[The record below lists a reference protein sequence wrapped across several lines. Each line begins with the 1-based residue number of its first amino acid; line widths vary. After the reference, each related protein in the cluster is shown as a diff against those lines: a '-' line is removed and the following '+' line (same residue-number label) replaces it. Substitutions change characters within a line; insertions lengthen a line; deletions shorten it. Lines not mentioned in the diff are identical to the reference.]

1 MILPDS
7 WMRGATGAPV
17 SAEPMLAA
25 TARALGPG
33 CARPRRDHDAG
44 RTQPTA

>member
-1 MILPDS
+1 VSRQGMILPDS

-25 TARALGPG
+25 TARALAAP
-33 CARPRRDHDAG
+33 
-44 RTQPTA
+44 